1 MRELWTT
8 TYGFPLSEEGDG
20 GEPPTS
26 NALQLAERKRR
37 SATVVELEKDE
48 HARAKEGNSISGLM
62 DRWRCTI
69 SHRDLYEISEI
80 RETYP
85 L

>member
-48 HARAKEGNSISGLM
+48 NARGKG
-62 DRWRCTI
+62 
-69 SHRDLYEISEI
+69 
-80 RETYP
+80 RELDFRVDGAMAMHHFTP
-85 L
+85 